1 MLPNDLSFPGGGKG
15 WLIATA
21 VGASLLLNLALAA
34 RMFVFTNAP
43 DSGDDGT
50 LPTAINA
57 PIPPAEVPPLPAPL
71 GTRAD
76 TDMRVFHGTVA
87 SSLSATFDDPALA
100 AVFARQFVWDVDVR
114 RDLHKGDTI
123 SVLYR
128 QPEKGEPVLLA
139 AKLRRGGEQELNAY
153 RFQADGDRYPSYWSK
168 EGQEVPRQLVEAP
181 ITDYEQITSLLKDR
195 PTHAGMDFKAPVGTP
210 IVSPRAGV
218 VTRTNW
224 RSANG
229 DCVEVRY
236 EDGTTAKFLHLN
248 EVSVKQGQTIIAG
261 TEVGKSGN
269 TGRSTAAHLH
279 YQLEKDGKVIDPI
292 AYHGT
297 LRRQLGPAAFNALS
311 AQVAEYEAA
320 LDGRVAER

>member
-1 MLPNDLSFPGGGKG
+1 MLPNDLSLPGGGKA

-34 RMFVFTNAP
+34 KMFVFTNAP
-43 DSGDDGT
+43 DSGEDTD
-50 LPTAINA
+50 LPVAVNA

-71 GTRAD
+71 GVR
-76 TDMRVFHGTVA
+76 TDNDVKVFHGTVT
-87 SSLSATFDDPALA
+87 SSLSAAFDDPALA
-100 AVFARQFVWDVDVR
+100 AVFTRQFVWDVDVR
-114 RDLHKGDTI
+114 RDLHKGDEV

-128 QPEKGEPVLLA
+128 QPEKGEPILLA
-139 AKLRRGGEQELNAY
+139 AKLKRNGEQELNAF
-153 RFQADGDRYPSYWSK
+153 RFQADGDRYPSYWTK
-168 EGQEVPRQLVEAP
+168 GGQEVPRQLVEAP
-181 ITDYEQITSLLKDR
+181 MADYEQITSLLKDR

-210 IVSPRAGV
+210 VVSPRAGV

-224 RSANG
+224 KSGNG
-229 DCVEVRY
+229 SCVEVRF

-248 EVSVKQGQTIIAG
+248 EVGVKVGQSIIAG

-279 YQLEKDGKVIDPI
+279 YQLEKDGKVIDPL

-297 LRRQLGPAAFNALS
+297 LRRQLGPAALNALT
-311 AQVAEYEAA
+311 AQITEYEAA
-320 LDGRVAER
+320 LDGRVAAR